1 MHSDGKQERVA
12 VMEVGD
18 KVQVVINGA
27 RGLSRQL
34 LNPSKIIL
42 LDGMQAR
49 ATAQETRLVVQ
60 QAANDI
66 DQIKCS

>member
-1 MHSDGKQERVA
+1 MHSDGKQARVA

-27 RGLSRQL
+27 RGLSRRL
-34 LNPSKIIL
+34 LNPSKIYT